1 MALTYRQTEK
11 YKMAAMRNHPEASP
25 EGRED
30 ERRQRDPLYVRSVE
44 KAFLVLKAF
53 DAERPTLS
61 LSQLMHATGLE
72 KSAVQRFSHTLC
84 ELGYLHRDPATKRF
98 QLAPRTLR
106 HAYHYTQS
114 NPLVRLAAPYLSELR
129 RQTGEAVSL
138 SVLEG
143 VDLIYVLRLLS
154 TYSLARTVV
163 VGAQVPAFCVAAG
176 LAILSRLPEARALA
190 ILEQSDLRAYTER
203 TETRIPE
210 IMARLRR
217 IVAQGYVVC
226 VDEYILNNSTIA
238 APIIGVDGFAVGAIS
253 ISPPPEL
260 FSAEKIEADFASII
274 LSTVNAI
281 SA

>member
-1 MALTYRQTEK
+1 
-11 YKMAAMRNHPEASP
+11 MAATRNQPEVSPEA
-25 EGRED
+25 RET
-30 ERRQRDPLYVRSVE
+30 ERRERDPLYVRSVE
-44 KAFLVLKAF
+44 KAFLVLTAF
-53 DAERPTLS
+53 DAERPTMS
-61 LSQLMHATGLE
+61 LSQLMQATGME

-84 ELGYLHRDPATKRF
+84 ELGYLYKDPATKHF

-143 VDLIYVLRLLS
+143 GDLIYVLRLLS

-203 TETRIPE
+203 TETKIPE

-217 IVAQGYVVC
+217 IAAQGYVVC
-226 VDEYILNNSTIA
+226 IDEYILNNSTIA
-238 APIIGVDGFAVGAIS
+238 APIIGADGFSIGAIS

-260 FSAEKIEADFASII
+260 FTAQRIEEEFSNII
-274 LSTVNAI
+274 LSTARDI